1 VLFPNSSSSSS
12 IWELVAVPLSV
23 NKERR
28 GMRRESCPV
37 DAAAFDVFAVFRA
50 SFPGKKVI
58 NSGR

>member
-1 VLFPNSSSSSS
+1 VFFPNSSSSSS

-37 DAAAFDVFAVFRA
+37 DAAFDVFAVFRA